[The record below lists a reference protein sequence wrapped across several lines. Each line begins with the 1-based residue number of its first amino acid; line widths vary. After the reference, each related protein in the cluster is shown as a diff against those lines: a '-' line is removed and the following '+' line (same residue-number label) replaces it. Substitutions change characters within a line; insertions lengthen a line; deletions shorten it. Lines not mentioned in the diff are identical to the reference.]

1 MSYPLGQGIHQ
12 VREVVVDLR
21 EAKANL
27 SHLASRA
34 KAGTRVVITS
44 HGIPIADLVPHGT
57 GGRTQTVP
65 EAPRATPKAD
75 EVGRLGTVRF
85 RLGLR
90 GSAGL
95 S

>member
-12 VREVVVDLR
+12 VSEVVVDLR

-57 GGRTQTVP
+57 GV
-65 EAPRATPKAD
+65 EPKQFLKRPGPLPKLMKLAGWGPSASD
-75 EVGRLGTVRF
+75 LVLGDRQD
-85 RLGLR
+85 
-90 GSAGL
+90 
-95 S
+95 

>member
-21 EAKANL
+21 EAK
-27 SHLASRA
+27 ASRA

-57 GGRTQTVP
+57 GV
-65 EAPRATPKAD
+65 EPKQFLKRPGPLPKLMKLAGWGPSASD
-75 EVGRLGTVRF
+75 LVLGDRQD
-85 RLGLR
+85 
-90 GSAGL
+90 
-95 S
+95 